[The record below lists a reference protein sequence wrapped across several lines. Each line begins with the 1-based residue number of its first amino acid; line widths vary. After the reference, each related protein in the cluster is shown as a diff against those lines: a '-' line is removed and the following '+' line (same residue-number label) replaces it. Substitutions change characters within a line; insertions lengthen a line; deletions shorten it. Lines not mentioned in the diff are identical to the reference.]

1 MANEKEIKQLD
12 SIIASMKSASY
23 ALVKV
28 YPGGSIALKYMSED
42 IKVMITDLK
51 GRDAVSESQRRL
63 KGIPGVDRAFTQ
75 AEMNT
80 AHAKMHRAAI

>member
-12 SIIASMKSASY
+12 SIIASMKSASD

-63 KGIPGVDRAFTQ
+63 KGIPGVDRPFTRE
-75 AEMNT
+75 EMNT